1 MTEKSLLK
9 EDSAGYLANHM
20 ARLFATLLT
29 DRLKPLGLAP
39 AQFALLLEL
48 WREDGL
54 SQNALVASGDIAQAT
69 VANTLLRMERDG
81 LIERRAHPLDARS
94 KVIVLTDKARD
105 LQPQAIGI
113 AQAVN
118 AEALAGLSEAESAQL
133 LDLMRRVI
141 AAQRVARGDVEDA
154 L

>member
-29 DRLKPLGLAP
+29 ERLKPLGLAP

-113 AQAVN
+113 AKAVN
-118 AEALAGLSEAESAQL
+118 AEALAGLSEAERAQL

-141 AAQRVARGDVEDA
+141 AAQRMARGDVESTI
-154 L
+154 